1 MAIVEKKFNVKNK
14 FNDEIRCV
22 IEYNDYGK
30 NLPLIFI
37 IHGFK
42 GWKDWGFLPYLSK
55 NLASANA
62 ITVRFDF
69 SLNGM
74 NENNDLVAYPEKFA
88 ANTVSR
94 EISDL
99 IDIYS
104 FCQDGTFLDV
114 FQSEDIWD
122 GRVYLIGHSLGGAI
136 SILAT
141 DKINSDGMVLLASV
155 SRLARYTERQKI
167 QWRKDG
173 FLSFVNNRTGQELK
187 INLSYLEDIE
197 KNNYNE
203 KLLNLMRNY
212 KHPILIL
219 HGKEDLTVPV
229 AEAFELFE
237 AGKNNKQINL
247 QIIEKTG
254 HTFGIEHPFVKTN
267 EALEKIII
275 MIKNF
280 IGLK

>member
-1 MAIVEKKFNVKNK
+1 MALVEKKFSIINK
-14 FNDEIRCV
+14 FNDEIRGI
-22 IEYNDYGK
+22 IEFDDNGK
-30 NLPLIFI
+30 NLPLIFV

-55 NLASANA
+55 KLAEANA
-62 ITVRFDF
+62 ISVRFDF

-74 NENNDLVAYPEKFA
+74 SENSDLVAYPEKFA

-99 IDIYS
+99 IDVYS
-104 FCQDGTFLDV
+104 FFKDGTFLDILPN
-114 FQSEDIWD
+114 EDIWD

-136 SILAT
+136 SILSSE
-141 DKINSDGMVLLASV
+141 KINSDGMVLLASV
-155 SRLARYTERQKI
+155 SKLARYTERQKI

-173 FLSFVNNRTGQELK
+173 FLSFVNNRTGQELN

-203 KLLNLMRNY
+203 NLLNLMRRYNN
-212 KHPILIL
+212 PILIL

-229 AEAFELFE
+229 EEAFELFE
-237 AGKNNKQINL
+237 AGKNNKKINL

-254 HTFGIEHPFVKTN
+254 HTFGIEHPFVKASD
-267 EALEKIII
+267 ALEQIIT
-275 MIKNF
+275 MIKQF